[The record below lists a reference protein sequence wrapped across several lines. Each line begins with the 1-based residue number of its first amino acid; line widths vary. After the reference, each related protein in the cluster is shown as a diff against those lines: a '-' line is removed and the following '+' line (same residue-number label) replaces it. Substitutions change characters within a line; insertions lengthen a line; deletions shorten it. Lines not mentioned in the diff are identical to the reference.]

1 MPLSRPLF
9 VGKVQISERLVP
21 EILPNNSLTPIS
33 RGSCFVDGG
42 KEHSDQINGGMQQ
55 KETTQQHLIGAGV
68 LLPCGFAGH
77 WFPEPIRGK
86 FKVSET

>member
-1 MPLSRPLF
+1 MTGGNSRA
-9 VGKVQISERLVP
+9 KVQISERLVL
-21 EILPNNSLTPIS
+21 EILPNNSLTRIS
-33 RGSCFVDGG
+33 RGSCFVDVG
-42 KEHSDQINGGMQQ
+42 KEDSDQINGGMQK
-55 KETTQQHLIGAGV
+55 KETPLQHLIGAGV

>member
-1 MPLSRPLF
+1 
-9 VGKVQISERLVP
+9 
-21 EILPNNSLTPIS
+21 
-33 RGSCFVDGG
+33 VDGG
-42 KEHSDQINGGMQQ
+42 KEDSDQINGGMQK
-55 KETTQQHLIGAGV
+55 KETPLQHLIGAGV